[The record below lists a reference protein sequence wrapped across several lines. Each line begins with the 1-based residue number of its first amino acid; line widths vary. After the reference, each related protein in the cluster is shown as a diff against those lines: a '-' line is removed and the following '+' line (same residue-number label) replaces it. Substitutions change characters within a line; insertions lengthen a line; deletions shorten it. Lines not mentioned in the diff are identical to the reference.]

1 MEKPERS
8 CAPLGRD
15 PERTRAVLLNMTND
29 PGMKHPSQL
38 TFSDFPDAREPF
50 APFEAWMAEAKA
62 SEPRDPDAMALATV
76 DADGMPNVRMV
87 LLKGWGPDGLVFYTN
102 RESAK
107 GRELDAQG
115 KAALTLYWKSLSRQ
129 VRMRGPVQP
138 VTGAES
144 DAYFSSRPRGAQ
156 IGAWASRQSRPLSPR
171 PCRKRAIPAPSTCCI
186 RPIQDR
192 GRRGAQRLQNLSPGP
207 VYPIRDMEKPER
219 SCAPARRDP
228 E

>member
-1 MEKPERS
+1 
-8 CAPLGRD
+8 
-15 PERTRAVLLNMTND
+15 MTND

-62 SEPRDPDAMALATV
+62 AEPRDPDAMALATV

-87 LLKGWGPDGLVFYTN
+87 LLKGWGPDGFVFFTN

-156 IGAWASRQSRPLSPR
+156 IGAWASRQSRPLASR
-171 PCRKRAIPAPSTCCI
+171 AELEAAVAGIERKF
-186 RPIQDR
+186 
-192 GRRGAQRLQNLSPGP
+192 GKGP
-207 VYPIRDMEKPER
+207 VQRPPHWIGYRLVPLYVEFWTEQPFRLHERIVFSRQTPGATWSRERLYP
-219 SCAPARRDP
+219 
-228 E
+228 

>member
-1 MEKPERS
+1 
-8 CAPLGRD
+8 
-15 PERTRAVLLNMTND
+15 MTND

-87 LLKGWGPDGLVFYTN
+87 LLKGWGPDGFVFYTN

-156 IGAWASRQSRPLSPR
+156 IGAWASRQSRPLASRAKLEAAVAGIEQKYASGPVPR
-171 PCRKRAIPAPSTCCI
+171 PPHWIGYRLVPLYVEFWTEQPFRLHERIVFSRETPAAPWS
-186 RPIQDR
+186 RE
-192 GRRGAQRLQNLSPGP
+192 RL
-207 VYPIRDMEKPER
+207 YP
-219 SCAPARRDP
+219 
-228 E
+228 

>member
-1 MEKPERS
+1 
-8 CAPLGRD
+8 
-15 PERTRAVLLNMTND
+15 MTND

-87 LLKGWGPDGLVFYTN
+87 LLKGWGPDGIVFYTN

-129 VRMRGPVQP
+129 VRMRGPVRP

-156 IGAWASRQSRPLSPR
+156 IGAWASKQSQPLASRAELEAAVAGIEQKYGSGPVPR
-171 PCRKRAIPAPSTCCI
+171 PPHWIGYRLVPLYVEFWTEQPFRLHERIVFSREAADAPWS
-186 RPIQDR
+186 RN
-192 GRRGAQRLQNLSPGP
+192 RL
-207 VYPIRDMEKPER
+207 YP
-219 SCAPARRDP
+219 
-228 E
+228 